1 MAINEANSLGK
12 LTQVLLIEKD
22 EFVYRSYLA
31 LGQYNILMTEIKDV
45 DTTPLSL
52 KSIKL
57 LCKYIMCNNKTN
69 TDTTAE
75 KEEIMN
81 LMNNYESEAGKN
93 NCKVFFVV
101 YATML
106 LYEDNNKDA
115 LRQVFNSNTLEQ

>member
-75 KEEIMN
+75 K
-81 LMNNYESEAGKN
+81 
-93 NCKVFFVV
+93 